1 VPDDN
6 RESPRLELLGTLP
19 GEVSVL
25 APISV
30 RDISRKGVQVESA
43 YPLLIGSA
51 HDVRLHLGDQP
62 VVVRA
67 RVVRCHIADIGHE
80 LVRYVAGL
88 EFVDLAEHARAAIDA
103 FIDDVRTLRAA
114 ADGPSDDRS

>member
-1 VPDDN
+1 MPDDN

-25 APISV
+25 APVYV
-30 RDISRKGVQVESA
+30 RDISGTGVQVECA

-51 HDVRLHLGDQP
+51 HDMRLHLGDQP

-80 LVRYVAGL
+80 VVRYVAGL
-88 EFVDLAEHARAAIDA
+88 EFVDLAEYAKAAIDA
-103 FIDDVRTLRAA
+103 FIDEVRTLRAA
-114 ADGPSDDRS
+114 ARERSDDRD